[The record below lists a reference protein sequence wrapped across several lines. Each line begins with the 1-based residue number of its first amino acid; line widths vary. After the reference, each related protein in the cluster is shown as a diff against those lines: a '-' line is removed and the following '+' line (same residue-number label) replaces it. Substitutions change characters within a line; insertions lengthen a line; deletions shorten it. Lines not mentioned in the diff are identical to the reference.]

1 MDKLKIIIAGPGAGK
16 TFNLKNEAISSLPNL
31 DRNRFCAVI
40 TYTNAATEEL
50 RQRITL
56 EILISPNVF
65 IGTIH
70 SFLIRFVIEPFGHLV
85 GIVPV
90 EKNYFEGPLVELHE
104 NFGHITQK
112 ALKTISG
119 IDSSAAKDII
129 NILKKKWLCSKNG
142 NINKNFKLNEENF
155 KINLPPKFSSIER
168 DIIKTIRENCVFK
181 SKERIFEIKRRSTN
195 LAETLSKNGMVSY
208 DTVIGASSKIIND
221 YPSILNIISNRLQ
234 FIFIDEYQD
243 SRLYIH
249 KIFKAILSNNKTDI
263 NFFGDPL
270 QEVFMFSYH
279 KTHLK
284 DENPPESFINTP
296 MKEIQIIYSQKVEH
310 KTINHRSSEHIV
322 NFINEYFLENQHKQ
336 TSETGNNG
344 IPVYFINNTI
354 SSEIFS
360 TYKQLK
366 TKHNIDHMHNDN
378 LKNSKKPFL
387 KDFFL
392 TREWIDNENSRKPK
406 LKDVYK
412 VLNGESVRLEKG
424 NYRVSSILQ
433 EVSRCILAVT
443 GVKKQNFI
451 NSIHDELEYRKFC
464 FEIARCL
471 KSMDFNNYE
480 DRINSIRKQFLE
492 KFNNIDN
499 TGKQVDV
506 ENSLIELSNKTS
518 ISLSHNPES
527 CYSSIHSAKGLE
539 ATSVLAIAYSN
550 NELEKW
556 LNFHEAN
563 NNLDDDYRLGYVAF
577 SRARDMLC
585 ISCLGEISNETKNKL
600 ESLNIVFYPGGD

>member
-16 TFNLKNEAISSLPNL
+16 TFNLKSEVINCLPTL

-40 TYTNAATEEL
+40 TYTNAATAEL
-50 RQRITL
+50 RQRISS
-56 EILISPNVF
+56 EIPIPPNVF

-90 EKNYFEGPLVELHE
+90 EKNYIEGPLVELHE
-104 NFGHITQK
+104 NYGHITQK
-112 ALKTISG
+112 ALKTING
-119 IDSSAAKDII
+119 IDSSDAKEII
-129 NILKKKWLCSKNG
+129 KILNKYLCYRG
-142 NINKNFKLNEENF
+142 NINKNFKLNDENF
-155 KINLPPKFSSIER
+155 RINLPPKFSSKEN
-168 DIIKTIRENCVFK
+168 DIIKTIKENCVFK
-181 SKERIFEIKRRSTN
+181 SDKRTYEIKRRSIN
-195 LAETLSKNGMVSY
+195 LAEKLSKSGIVSY
-208 DTVIGASSKIIND
+208 DTVIGVSSKIIND
-221 YPSILNIISNRLQ
+221 YPSILNIISNRFK

-249 KIFKAILSNNKTDI
+249 EIFKSILSNNRTDI

-270 QEVFMFSYH
+270 QEVFMFSYY
-279 KTHLK
+279 KSHLK
-284 DENPPESFINTP
+284 GEKAPEGFSDTP
-296 MKEIQIIYSQKVEH
+296 MKEIQIKHSQRVKP

-322 NFINEYFLENQHKQ
+322 NFINEYFLEIQHKQ
-336 TSETGNNG
+336 TSKTGNNG
-344 IPVYFINNTI
+344 IPVYFIEKTKF
-354 SSEIFS
+354 SEIFS
-360 TYKQLK
+360 TYNWLK
-366 TKHNIDHMHNDN
+366 TEHNIDNKHNDN
-378 LKNSKKPFL
+378 PEKFKKPFL

-392 TREWIDNENSRKPK
+392 TSDWIDKENSRKPK
-406 LKDVYK
+406 LKDVCK
-412 VLNGESVRLEKG
+412 ALNGESVRLEKG
-424 NYRVSSILQ
+424 NYKVSSMLQ

-443 GVKKQNFI
+443 GVKKQDFI

-556 LNFHEAN
+556 LNFQEAN

-585 ISCLGEISNETKNKL
+585 ISCLEEISNETKNKL